1 MPKTEIKKNR
11 RKENDKERASVCI
24 LYISSCI
31 TRLPRAFVPPTPPPP
46 HLWLLEFW
54 KPAQSGESIS
64 RLQDYLPTAVDYLR
78 NDDM

>member
-31 TRLPRAFVPPTPPPP
+31 TRLPRAFVPPTPPLPSVAARI
-46 HLWLLEFW
+46 LE
-54 KPAQSGESIS
+54 ASAVRGINIS
-64 RLQDYLPTAVDYLR
+64 ATRLSADRCGLSP
-78 NDDM
+78 